1 MDMNLSKLWEVV
13 TDREASSAAVH
24 GVTKSRTRLSGWI
37 ELNWVIEQ
45 QQQQMHYTK
54 IEQQKGDRILLSLYS
69 KKSNAALLTQKVIWG
84 EGYTAIN
91 TQFLRIN

>member
-1 MDMNLSKLWEVV
+1 
-13 TDREASSAAVH
+13 
-24 GVTKSRTRLSGWI
+24 
-37 ELNWVIEQ
+37 
-45 QQQQMHYTK
+45 MHYTK

-69 KKSNAALLTQKVIWG
+69 KKSNAALLTQKVIWD